1 VAAWRRVLAYILC
14 ASEAISGA
22 ENKALEVDTKYKHE
36 AIPAIDITGR
46 ENNLHPIIITRFLK

>member
-1 VAAWRRVLAYILC
+1 VLAYILC

-22 ENKALEVDTKYKHE
+22 ENKALEVDTKYKHG